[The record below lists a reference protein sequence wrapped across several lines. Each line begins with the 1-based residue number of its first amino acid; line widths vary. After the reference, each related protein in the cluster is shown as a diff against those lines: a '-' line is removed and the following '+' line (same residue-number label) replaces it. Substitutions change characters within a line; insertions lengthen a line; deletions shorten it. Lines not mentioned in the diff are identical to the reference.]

1 MGHADRLVMRSL
13 ALGFVIVLSALTN
26 VKAVQRVGL
35 LQQLVGVWHL
45 TGIDHPEH
53 DEQHLYVLELEF
65 TPSGFRSYYRVDLED
80 PSVCEGTVELTAE
93 GWLRFDTVDP
103 DDYCDIFESFAFG
116 TAFDRAVL
124 SGQTLELH
132 TDDQSPDGMV
142 LRFQR
147 GRVRRLGAPPRPL
160 CVDGTLPSPTR
171 QQGPSF
177 FAFDH
182 KLWFPNELVLS
193 PSERRAAEAVRRRW
207 LRRAV
212 DAFEGR
218 ADGVLLKFDF
228 PTWEGAIIETF
239 LDIRHGS
246 ADLTYWDEPPMVG
259 DQERPLLRCPISQM
273 LLVEPVNSM
282 LLVPIRTR
290 LSSERARLL
299 LRLDSEQSERL
310 GVFPYPY

>member
-1 MGHADRLVMRSL
+1 
-13 ALGFVIVLSALTN
+13 
-26 VKAVQRVGL
+26 
-35 LQQLVGVWHL
+35 
-45 TGIDHPEH
+45 
-53 DEQHLYVLELEF
+53 
-65 TPSGFRSYYRVDLED
+65 
-80 PSVCEGTVELTAE
+80 
-93 GWLRFDTVDP
+93 
-103 DDYCDIFESFAFG
+103 
-116 TAFDRAVL
+116 
-124 SGQTLELH
+124 
-132 TDDQSPDGMV
+132 MV
-142 LRFQR
+142 LRFER
-147 GRVRRLGAPPRPL
+147 GRVRRLDAPPRSP
-160 CVDGTLPSPTR
+160 CVDGTLPSSTR

-218 ADGVLLKFDF
+218 ADPVLLKFDF
-228 PTWEGAIIETF
+228 PTWHGDIIEKF

-259 DQERPLLRCPISQM
+259 DRERPLLRCPVSQL
-273 LLVEPVNSM
+273 LLVEPVNRM

-290 LSSERARLL
+290 RSPERARLL

-310 GVFPYPY
+310 DVFPYPY